1 MITNRCYRLI
11 DIDRYIDA
19 ESGTRKIFI
28 APDFVCKVDS
38 EHSNHIPQSNTYS
51 TSDLHFYPSYPTK
64 PLIQSD
70 LTAHF
75 DTVVGA
81 IVVRRRAVEDIW
93 DCTNDAESAR
103 IVLACAGNNSEPFVS
118 DQGHPGVK

>member
-19 ESGTRKIFI
+19 VSGTRKIFI

-75 DTVVGA
+75 DTVIGA
-81 IVVRRRAVEDIW
+81 IVVGLIRVEDVGNIA
-93 DCTNDAESAR
+93 NDTEGASV
-103 IVLACAGNNSEPFVS
+103 ILT
-118 DQGHPGVK
+118 